1 MLAEFIDLDAS
12 AYLQLDHIV
21 RCIGQHLHGLL
32 LDDVTLFKLAGL
44 RKRCCKR
51 SFHLLCREGS

>member
-32 LDDVTLFKLAGL
+32 LDDWWAL
-44 RKRCCKR
+44 R
-51 SFHLLCREGS
+51 LLLLLQI